1 LTLRTQTDQSNW
13 KENRDCFVNLWS
25 KLGSQNAETVP
36 NSSISFA
43 DLAKGISDSL
53 ESGSYPEHVAK

>member
-1 LTLRTQTDQSNW
+1 
-13 KENRDCFVNLWS
+13 LWS